1 MKIIIFDDNGI
12 DEKVLKNFELLG
24 HTVEVFHKSTKVY
37 AHLNELKTE
46 KKDLP
51 ELCFFDINLDIE
63 SPLDGID
70 VASKVIKEYQIPV
83 VLYSQRVY
91 SEENGDSYALKV
103 KAMNFSR
110 AFYVPREELNV
121 KEKLQ
126 QLIED
131 VEDNYEHPD
140 IPPTLSDEEFDLG
153 NLKIG
158 LRKRQ
163 GEPYE
168 FYSKDQIYYLEGD
181 RNYSKI
187 HVYDNISNNF
197 VEITLAINLGGRESN
212 INFGLGDKIKRI
224 FKNFHP
230 LGDKLFVNLEKI
242 KCYDNGS
249 LYLEG
254 VEKGIILD
262 ESAKRA
268 LKKMKL
274 LITTERERK

>member
-37 AHLNELKTE
+37 THLKELKTE
-46 KKDLP
+46 KRDLP

-91 SEENGDSYALKV
+91 SEEYGDSYALKV
-103 KAMNFSR
+103 KAMNFPR

-140 IPPTLSDEEFDLG
+140 IPSPLSSEKFDLG

-158 LRKRQ
+158 LSRGQ
-163 GEPYE
+163 GKPYE
-168 FYSKDQIYYLEGD
+168 FYSKDQIYYLKGEKD
-181 RNYSKI
+181 YCTIYVWDEESRKI
-187 HVYDNISNNF
+187 IDF
-197 VEITLAINLGGRESN
+197 GITINLGGRESN
-212 INFGLGDKIKRI
+212 INLGLGDKIKRV

-230 LGDKLFVNLEKI
+230 LGDKYFVNLEKI

-249 LYLEG
+249 LYLKG
-254 VEKGIILD
+254 VKDGIPLD
-262 ESAKRA
+262 ESARRA
-268 LKKMKL
+268 FKKLKL